1 MGNNEYPD
9 GVVIPN
15 AHQYDRK
22 GWGSGGEGELSMNR
36 VMPGSMPGPGV
47 RGVGAAPEFGT
58 VVIYGLAVL
67 AGVAILMALVKREKA
82 R

>member
-1 MGNNEYPD
+1 MANNAYPD

-15 AHQYDRK
+15 AYQFDRK
-22 GWGSGGEGELSMNR
+22 GWGSGGEGEPVYNR

-47 RGVGAAPEFGT
+47 RGVGAAPEMGT
-58 VVIYGLAVL
+58 VVVYGLAVL